1 MIQNLTSGILFFKKL
16 FCAYNFLYLSKRSSG
31 HHQSFSSRNSQIQLN
46 KNYPKR
52 SLILQY
58 SFAQITSLI
67 LIICSRKK
75 QKAFLTLK
83 FFQKKC
89 FCSLSEKNIVLHHFL
104 TPRNCILEALWKQ
117 MSVYFCISLY
127 VRTFCSREVIRFSW
141 CGWVWGRLNNFF

>member
-75 QKAFLTLK
+75 PKAFLTLK
-83 FFQKKC
+83 FFQKTC
-89 FCSLSEKNIVLHHFL
+89 FCLLSEKTLYCTIFWHPGIAFL
-104 TPRNCILEALWKQ
+104 EQFESKCLYI
-117 MSVYFCISLY
+117 SVYLCM
-127 VRTFCSREVIRFSW
+127 
-141 CGWVWGRLNNFF
+141 